1 MPMGMV
7 RVLKTWRMEVLVFMP
22 HIVVAMPM
30 DMVFIEQQDNAT
42 NHQDARGDQVGADCF
57 L

>member
-1 MPMGMV
+1 MGVV

-22 HIVVAMPM
+22 HFVVAMPM